1 MTDIS
6 ILVEFKTQFTS
17 FFDEL
22 IAQFPNEGDLVVM
35 RLYIDTQMDIQD
47 TVNTFIYLMNTQGG
61 ESRKAVK
68 DRNEGYFLRYEIS
81 PSTNEKY
88 NLNHFKKLWRSGK
101 LDTEDKGVIWQWI
114 DTFIFL
120 SDKYTKAKNKV

>member
-1 MTDIS
+1 MSDIA

-35 RLYIDTQMDIQD
+35 RLYIATQMDIQD
-47 TVNTFIYLMNTQGG
+47 AVHTFIYLMDTNNG

-68 DRNEGYFLRYEIS
+68 DRNEGHFLRYDID

-88 NLNHFKKLWRSGK
+88 RLSHFKKLWKSGK
-101 LDTEDKGVIWQWI
+101 LDDEDKGIIWQWI

-120 SDKYTKAKNKV
+120 SDKYTRAKGGS